1 MNSVK
6 TKSNFP
12 DNFSSLLENENKLKS
27 SDSNL
32 QLPVFH
38 CSKNLNLYPSK
49 MVLKFVVPCKKESMI
64 VLFVSWYPTI
74 LSLIPADNNMIPSQP
89 GEHTRQ
95 YHLICPITLLDSH
108 YAADILLG

>member
-32 QLPVFH
+32 QLH
-38 CSKNLNLYPSK
+38 CSKNQEPQL
-49 MVLKFVVPCKKESMI
+49 E
-64 VLFVSWYPTI
+64 
-74 LSLIPADNNMIPSQP
+74 
-89 GEHTRQ
+89 
-95 YHLICPITLLDSH
+95 
-108 YAADILLG
+108 

>member
-38 CSKNLNLYPSK
+38 CSKNLNLYP
-49 MVLKFVVPCKKESMI
+49 
-64 VLFVSWYPTI
+64 
-74 LSLIPADNNMIPSQP
+74 
-89 GEHTRQ
+89 
-95 YHLICPITLLDSH
+95 
-108 YAADILLG
+108 